1 MKWNLFLDDERYPI
15 NNKWNWVI
23 ARNFDDA
30 VWCVKHYGPPQS
42 IYFDHDLGGTKNGYD
57 FAKWFCDMIIDGYVS
72 MPNDFQY
79 YVHSQNPIG
88 AENIRN
94 YMDNFLKHYNETY

>member
-15 NNKWNWVI
+15 GSDWII
-23 ARNFDDA
+23 ARNSA
-30 VWCVKHYGPPQS
+30 HAKWCIRSYGLPQS
-42 IYFDHDLGGTKNGYD
+42 IYFDHDLNEKETGYD
-57 FAKWFCDMIIDGYVS
+57 FAKWFCETIMDGYVPL
-72 MPNDFQY
+72 PNDFQY